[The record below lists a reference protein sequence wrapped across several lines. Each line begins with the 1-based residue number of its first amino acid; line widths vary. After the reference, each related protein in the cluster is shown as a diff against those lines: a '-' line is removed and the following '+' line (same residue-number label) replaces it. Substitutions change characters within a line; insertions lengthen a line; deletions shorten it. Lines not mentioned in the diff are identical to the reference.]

1 MRQTNHNDHV
11 DEVLKSRMEATY
23 ILWRLL
29 KEGNEPKKGKHVQF
43 LVVVNIE
50 SAAR

>member
-1 MRQTNHNDHV
+1 MRQTNHNHV
-11 DEVLKSRMEATY
+11 DKVLESRMEATY

-29 KEGNEPKKGKHVQF
+29 KGDEPRKGKHVQS

>member
-1 MRQTNHNDHV
+1 M
-11 DEVLKSRMEATY
+11 DEVLKSRMEPTY

-29 KEGNEPKKGKHVQF
+29 KGDEPRKGKHVQSM
-43 LVVVNIE
+43 VVTVVDIE